1 MSLELYCRDR
11 LVVLGTNATVYE
23 AARAMQAN
31 HIGAIVVED
40 RSGIVGVLTD
50 RDVALRVS
58 GANLIADETLV
69 YEVMTVGPATVS
81 IDDSEEAALELMR
94 DLRLRRLII
103 TDRGRVAGI
112 VTLDDLLLSG
122 GASLGDVRNVVRAQ
136 LAAGA
141 PGKPFGYVRPQ
152 RSYRRGSP
160 ERRREARRES
170 TLHAFAHRLM
180 ERVGLSEPDDA
191 LEAFE
196 VVAGD
201 IVRRL
206 MPREAHAFVSQLP
219 ALMRERLMRLPPG
232 PDRRITPRL
241 VIEHMARRLN
251 LDFDRAEDL
260 VYRTSQALT
269 DMVSE
274 GELADARGQ
283 LPAELKPLLQ
293 PAA

>member
-1 MSLELYCRDR
+1 MSLEFYCRDR
-11 LVVLGTNATVYE
+11 LVVLGTDATAYE

-40 RSGIVGVLTD
+40 RDGVTGIITD
-50 RDVALRVS
+50 RDIALRVA
-58 GANLIADETLV
+58 GDNLISDETLV
-69 YEVMTVGPATVS
+69 YEVMTVAPATIS
-81 IDDSEEAALELMR
+81 IDESEEAALELMR
-94 DLRLRRLII
+94 DMRVRRLII

-122 GASLGDVRNVVRAQ
+122 MAPLGAVRNVVRAQ

-152 RSYRRGSP
+152 RSYRRGPP

-170 TLHAFAHRLM
+170 TMHAFANRLM
-180 ERVGLSEPDDA
+180 ERLDLHDANDA
-191 LEAFE
+191 LDAFE

-206 MPREAHAFVSQLP
+206 MPREARAFTSQLP
-219 ALMRERLMRLPPG
+219 ALMRERLLGLPPG

-241 VIEHMARRLN
+241 VVEHMARRLN
-251 LDFDRAEDL
+251 LDYGRAEDL
-260 VYRTSQALT
+260 VYRASQALT
-269 DMVSE
+269 ELVSE
-274 GELADARGQ
+274 GELSDARSQ
-283 LPAELKPLLQ
+283 LPADLKPLLQ